1 MIVCYHILQQH
12 FKPSIYTST
21 INVLKRSTIS
31 EHKVATCTG
40 LQGKDDGGDANES
53 MVMGRNALLTIN
65 LSGLGLKHSINFSY
79 DLQLT
84 FHYSYHN

>member
-31 EHKVATCTG
+31 DHKVATFTG
-40 LQGKDDGGDANES
+40 LQGKDGNANES

-65 LSGLGLKHSINFSY
+65 LSGLGLKHSIKFSF